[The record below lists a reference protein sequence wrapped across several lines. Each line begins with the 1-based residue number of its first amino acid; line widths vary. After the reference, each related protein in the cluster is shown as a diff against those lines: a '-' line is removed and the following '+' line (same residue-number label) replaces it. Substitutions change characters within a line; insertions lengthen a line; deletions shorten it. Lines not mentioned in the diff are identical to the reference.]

1 MEAFIILFLDR
12 KESRAL
18 IMLFVADLK
27 LLLI

>member
-12 KESRAL
+12 KERRAL
-18 IMLFVADLK
+18 IMLFVADVK